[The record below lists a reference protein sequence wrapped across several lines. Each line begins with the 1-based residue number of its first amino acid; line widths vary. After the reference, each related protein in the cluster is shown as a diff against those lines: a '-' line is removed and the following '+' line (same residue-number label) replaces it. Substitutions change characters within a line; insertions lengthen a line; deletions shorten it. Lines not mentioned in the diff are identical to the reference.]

1 MPGFEKAYLHIIAPY
16 FNSRGGRSAIS
27 DRPVT
32 REDVS
37 QGKRFHDAVFQM
49 ISPVDS
55 GKVIAYDFPYRQL
68 LPQGVDGLLVTGRAC
83 IIQPPVMRVRWMVLL
98 MGQAA
103 GVAAALV
110 ARTDAATREPN
121 VKELQSLLYHKYQAP
136 FGDESRLQELGLI

>member
-1 MPGFEKAYLHIIAPY
+1 MIAPY

-27 DRPVT
+27 DRPIA

-37 QGKRFHDAVFQM
+37 QGRRFHDAVFQM

-68 LPQGVDGLLVTGRAC
+68 LPQGIDGLLVTGRAC
-83 IIQPPVMRVRWMVLL
+83 IVQPPVMRVRWMVLH

-110 ARTDAATREPN
+110 AKAGVITRELD
-121 VKELQSLLYHKYQAP
+121 VKEAQSLLYHEYHAP
-136 FGDESRLQELGLI
+136 FGDEERLRELGII